1 MEANRLNGNITA
13 DGRTDFVRLT
23 LETKSFQSPQARKL
37 SDFELCW
44 QPPLSLFKV
53 VHALPAGKYEMVL
66 NPQSSSVYQKSAIE
80 SYAASKTAGTDFKFE
95 ITDMY
100 FYVNTIEGNRCDDL
114 TYLLD
119 LESTRAQAEDISS
132 ASFGQRNFDVSPS
145 TYALTTAFQDLR
157 CQSDTR
163 FAQTRLRSYDATGY
177 IETGLSLNRF
187 YISYDG
193 QQLPSPDASP
203 QFTNAVDFTN
213 QRYIETQMYTG
224 AFYDT
229 GGAETIGE
237 WHERGAYYYFSWPR
251 DGMSRATRVNVH
263 TGFASGTDIS
273 NTRLL
278 LFDHSR
284 QVAKIQI
291 VDGRVVDVMCE
302 DA

>member
-1 MEANRLNGNITA
+1 
-13 DGRTDFVRLT
+13 
-23 LETKSFQSPQARKL
+23 
-37 SDFELCW
+37 
-44 QPPLSLFKV
+44 
-53 VHALPAGKYEMVL
+53 MVL
-66 NPQSSSVYQKSAIE
+66 NPQSSSVYQKAAIE
-80 SYAASKTAGTDFKFE
+80 SFATSKTAGTPDFKFE

-100 FYVNTIEGNRCDDL
+100 LYVNTIEGNRCDDL

-119 LESTRAQAEDISS
+119 LESTRAQAEDVSS

-163 FAQTRLRSYDATGY
+163 FSQTRLRSYDASGF

-237 WHERGAYYYFSWPR
+237 WHERGAYYYSSSPR

-263 TGFASGTDIS
+263 TGFASGTDIT
-273 NTRLL
+273 NTLLL